1 MKRILKM
8 WRVAF
13 LLAVLLAAC
22 GKADVDVQMMDP
34 PEATALH
41 DQQGTQ
47 TPNADNF
54 LFYEHEQTRL
64 YFLHPAAWAVQEDPG
79 RITVSGDNLRLM
91 IGYRTSA
98 PDPMTP
104 PAQPADPPDVA
115 LVESDPV
122 NWLDEARPT
131 YLDDATRRLYYTSP
145 DNPLLV
151 ANMAFS
157 IWLEADEW
165 PLLPSSRQL
174 ADKLVESFGLQW
186 LVTRPS
192 ADQIAAWTAYTDE
205 ATGLQFSYPPE
216 WQVIRN
222 VDAIIVANTVAQLTL
237 VLNGGP
243 TGLPAG
249 ELRKGDPTHVWV
261 DGTAVP
267 RVHLVLDGRV
277 KAVYYGPPITP
288 VTIGERQI
296 IISVIDRSPTHA
308 DYETVDLPAEI
319 LRQMDW
325 IVTTLHS

>member
-1 MKRILKM
+1 MMR
-8 WRVAF
+8 RVVF
-13 LLAVLLAAC
+13 LLVVLLAAC
-22 GKADVDVQMMDP
+22 GKAEVDVQVMDP

-41 DQQGTQ
+41 HQQGTQ
-47 TPNADNF
+47 TPNANNF

-64 YFLHPAAWAVQEDPG
+64 YFLHPAAWKVQDQPG
-79 RITVSGDNLRLM
+79 RITVSGDHLRV
-91 IGYRTSA
+91 IIEYRTSA
-98 PDPMTP
+98 PSPVTP
-104 PAQPADPPDVA
+104 PAQPAGPTDAA
-115 LVESDPV
+115 LIGSVPV

-131 YLDDATRRLYYTSP
+131 YLDDAARRLYYTSP
-145 DNPLLV
+145 DDPLLV

-165 PLLPSSRQL
+165 PLPPSSRQL

-192 ADQIAAWTAYTDE
+192 AVQIAAWKSYTDQE
-205 ATGLQFSYPPE
+205 TGLQFTYPPD

-222 VDAIIVANTVAQLTL
+222 ADVIIVANTVAQLTL

-243 TGLPAG
+243 TGLSAG

-261 DGTAVP
+261 NGTAVP
-267 RVHLVLDGRV
+267 RVHLVLDDRV

-288 VTIGERQI
+288 VTIGEYQI
-296 IISVIDRSPTHA
+296 IISVIDRSPTPA
-308 DYETVDLPAEI
+308 DYETVDLPAEM

>member
-1 MKRILKM
+1 MM
-8 WRVAF
+8 WRAVF
-13 LLAVLLAAC
+13 LLVVLLAAC
-22 GKADVDVQMMDP
+22 GKAEVNVQVMEP
-34 PEATALH
+34 REATALH
-41 DQQGTQ
+41 DQQETQ
-47 TPNADNF
+47 TPNVDNF
-54 LFYEHEQTRL
+54 LFYEHQQTRL
-64 YFLHPAAWAVQEDPG
+64 FFLHPAAWTVQEQPG
-79 RITVSGDNLRLM
+79 RITVSGDDLRL
-91 IGYRTSA
+91 IVEYHTSA
-98 PDPMTP
+98 PGPMTP
-104 PAQPADPPDVA
+104 LAQPAQPTGTA
-115 LVESDPV
+115 LIESQPV
-122 NWLDEARPT
+122 DWLDAARPT
-131 YLDDATRRLYYTSP
+131 YLDEAARRLYYTSP
-145 DNPLLV
+145 DDPLLV

-165 PLLPSSRQL
+165 PLPPASRQL

-192 ADQIAAWTAYTDE
+192 ADQIAAWTLFTDK
-205 ATGLQFSYPPE
+205 ATGLQFSYPPD

-222 VDAIIVANTVAQLTL
+222 ADAIIVANTVAQLTL

-261 DGTAVP
+261 NGVAVP

-288 VTIGERQI
+288 VTIGDHQI
-296 IISVIDRSPTHA
+296 IISVIDRSPSPA
-308 DYETVDLPAEI
+308 DYDTVDLPAEM